1 MKLLAVKAKINLLI
15 NAQAAC
21 VEVLEELK
29 RIESRLERPFSLA
42 AFVMIIAELRTGCSS
57 RRSA

>member
-21 VEVLEELK
+21 VKVLEELK
-29 RIESRLERPFSLA
+29 RI
-42 AFVMIIAELRTGCSS
+42 
-57 RRSA
+57 